1 MTPPPIALELPW
13 ELRQLIRRMANEN
26 PTWGQER
33 IASELLLKV
42 GLRASPRTVRRL
54 AALRLARH
62 RPGVGHG
69 RERGA
74 LDPKSRYTCW
84 MVRPT
89 LARDQASK
97 RSRRRGPGNMP
108 GTQNRAT

>member
-54 AALRLARH
+54 AALKFFEDRLQSSVDD
-62 RPGVGHG
+62 G
-69 RERGA
+69 
-74 LDPKSRYTCW
+74 LDP
-84 MVRPT
+84 VVPG
-89 LARDQASK
+89 D
-97 RSRRRGPGNMP
+97 RGDVDGGLEVGRGDGHAEVDACLQPAGH
-108 GTQNRAT
+108 Q